1 MEKTS
6 KKKMMITH
14 QYPEKPE
21 MIRIPWLKIF
31 GTRSETTDLPVK
43 KRTGCYVRK
52 KRIIRDKNL
61 NFPAASLCGGKVM
74 KMVNVNYEE
83 DGC

>member
-21 MIRIPWLKIF
+21 MIRIPWLNIF

-43 KRTGCYVRK
+43 KRNHRAAGIQPLFYVW
-52 KRIIRDKNL
+52 
-61 NFPAASLCGGKVM
+61 G
-74 KMVNVNYEE
+74 
-83 DGC
+83 